1 MRHFFL
7 QKSYEKMVERQ
18 VLELFLFFEKVL
30 YEVIESDQ
38 RPSFYDLCTEEPDM
52 CVHFSFMF
60 GPAGLRLSS

>member
-1 MRHFFL
+1 
-7 QKSYEKMVERQ
+7 MVERQ